1 LSRQH
6 LVDGVYRLDAGAR
19 LDAFGP
25 FLPASGV
32 LVGLAEAHGAAS
44 HRQMVPVVQDVLL
57 YGVTTRFGEEL
68 VGWQRWRRP
77 LLAQTRDQVIVCAH
91 GDDGIFP
98 LAAYSRLLGVQRHDV
113 LPDIGR
119 RPQVLAKYRL
129 SARDEPFYWNF
140 SQWGS
145 LP

>member
-1 LSRQH
+1 MRHRTTPVPCRGMSCARGCCSRWRRRRGWR
-6 LVDGVYRLDAGAR
+6 VRAR
-19 LDAFGP
+19 ARG
-25 FLPASGV
+25 
-32 LVGLAEAHGAAS
+32 EA
-44 HRQMVPVVQDVLL
+44 
-57 YGVTTRFGEEL
+57 L

-77 LLAQTRDQVIVCAH
+77 LLAQTRDPVIVCAY